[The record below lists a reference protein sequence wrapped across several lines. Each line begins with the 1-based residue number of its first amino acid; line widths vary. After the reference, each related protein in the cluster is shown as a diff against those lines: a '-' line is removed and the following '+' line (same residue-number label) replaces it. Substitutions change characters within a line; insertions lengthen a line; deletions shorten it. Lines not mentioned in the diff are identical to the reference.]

1 MRGSVEDWATRR
13 LIWQHFFETEERKKE
28 RNGGV
33 QERHVAIGRLACRE
47 WTEPWSGSRARWTGY
62 KKSEVCRKWPSYCEL
77 MHIHAFGVGD
87 RSEHVLAWP
96 RAGLI
101 TTYQD
106 LTRLAIGQMCMNK

>member
-1 MRGSVEDWATRR
+1 MWLSDG
-13 LIWQHFFETEERKKE
+13 L
-28 RNGGV
+28 
-33 QERHVAIGRLACRE
+33 LCRE

-77 MHIHAFGVGD
+77 MHIHAFVVGD
-87 RSEHVLAWP
+87 GSEHVLAWP

-101 TTYQD
+101 TTYQG